1 MQNTVY
7 LDNKVF
13 LEFDQYPEE
22 LLNSWI
28 LVTLFDEKNYLGGVC
43 SLYINNKFPSGTII
57 FSEFIDNDFPDAY
70 VSWEKNGKFNRIYCS
85 PKYRKSGVV
94 TTLGAVARTLV
105 YFKTK
110 VYLIISTDVTE
121 IGLKTMKRG
130 ISNILQV
137 KDIESIKD
145 TEHWKD
151 PENINKEIM
160 LDYRDPVPPAHWH
173 SESDFF

>member
-110 VYLIISTDVTE
+110 VYLIKCWYGKAI
-121 IGLKTMKRG
+121 
-130 ISNILQV
+130 
-137 KDIESIKD
+137 
-145 TEHWKD
+145 
-151 PENINKEIM
+151 
-160 LDYRDPVPPAHWH
+160 
-173 SESDFF
+173 